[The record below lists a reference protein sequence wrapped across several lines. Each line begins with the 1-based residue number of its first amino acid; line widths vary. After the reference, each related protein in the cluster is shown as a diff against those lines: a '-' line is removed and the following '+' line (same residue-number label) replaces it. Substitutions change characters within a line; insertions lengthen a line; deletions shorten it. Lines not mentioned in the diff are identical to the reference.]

1 MDDTQRYITYVRER
15 ITDLRTQKDVSE
27 HRMSLELGKSGS
39 YIRGI
44 TSGGGSALLTGA
56 VQYYGLFGSVPSEF
70 FDGLDDP
77 DSLRTALR
85 GRLMELNDEDLQ
97 KVSSFLDWMWEVI
110 SEIVLFSVLEKS

>member
-1 MDDTQRYITYVRER
+1 MDDTQRYITFVRER

-39 YIRGI
+39 YVRGI
-44 TSGGGSALLTGA
+44 TSGAALPSLRE
-56 VQYYGLFGSVPSEF
+56 LFNIMAYLEVSPSEF

-97 KVSSFLDWMWEVI
+97 KVSSFLDWI
-110 SEIVLFSVLEKS
+110 RK

>member
-1 MDDTQRYITYVRER
+1 MDDTQRYITFVRER
-15 ITDLRTQKDVSE
+15 ITDLRTQKDISE

-39 YIRGI
+39 YVRGI
-44 TSGGGSALLTGA
+44 TSGAALPSLRE
-56 VQYYGLFGSVPSEF
+56 LFNIMAYLEVSPSEF

-97 KVSSFLDWMWEVI
+97 KVSSFLEWI
-110 SEIVLFSVLEKS
+110 RK

>member
-1 MDDTQRYITYVRER
+1 MEESQRYEAFVRSQITE
-15 ITDLRTQKDVSE
+15 LRNRKNISE

-39 YIRGI
+39 YVRGI
-44 TSGGGSALLTGA
+44 TSGAALPSLRE
-56 VQYYGLFGSVPSEF
+56 LFNIMAYLEVSPSEF

-97 KVSSFLDWMWEVI
+97 KVSSFLDWI
-110 SEIVLFSVLEKS
+110 RK

>member
-44 TSGGGSALLTGA
+44 TSGAALPSLRE
-56 VQYYGLFGSVPSEF
+56 LFNIMAYLEVSPSEF

-77 DSLRTALR
+77 DFLRTALR

-97 KVSSFLDWMWEVI
+97 KVSSFLDWI
-110 SEIVLFSVLEKS
+110 RK

>member
-44 TSGGGSALLTGA
+44 TSGAALPSLRE
-56 VQYYGLFGSVPSEF
+56 LFNIMAFLEVSPSEF
-70 FDGLDDP
+70 FDGLDNP

-97 KVSSFLDWMWEVI
+97 KVSSFLDWI
-110 SEIVLFSVLEKS
+110 RK

>member
-44 TSGGGSALLTGA
+44 TSGAALPSLRE
-56 VQYYGLFGSVPSEF
+56 LFNIMAYSEVSPSEF
-70 FDGLDDP
+70 FAGLDDP

-97 KVSSFLDWMWEVI
+97 KVSSFLDWI
-110 SEIVLFSVLEKS
+110 RK

>member
-1 MDDTQRYITYVRER
+1 MNDTQRYITFVRER

-39 YIRGI
+39 YVRGI
-44 TSGGGSALLTGA
+44 TSGAALPSLRE
-56 VQYYGLFGSVPSEF
+56 LFNIMAYFEVAPSEF
-70 FDGLDDP
+70 CDGLDDP

-97 KVSSFLDWMWEVI
+97 KVSSFLDWI
-110 SEIVLFSVLEKS
+110 RK